1 MTDMP
6 FIATRL
12 RDDPFILERAAF
24 ARAEQA
30 ILRANTVSEW
40 REAQKRR
47 SAAKHALMA
56 AEGRGVNV
64 DLLELL
70 TEAFNAGFSVSGEGY
85 NGEYPFNYDSSRISR
100 KIADQRKEAIQNI
113 LLDASI
119 IVGGSND

>member
-56 AEGRGVNV
+56 AE
-64 DLLELL
+64 
-70 TEAFNAGFSVSGEGY
+70 A
-85 NGEYPFNYDSSRISR
+85 
-100 KIADQRKEAIQNI
+100 
-113 LLDASI
+113 
-119 IVGGSND
+119 SND